1 MAKNDGKKD
10 WSEIVGSGSAHPN
23 LPSRART
30 HGSPSSR
37 TAPSRRRAS
46 GSTTQ
51 KKRARSEEAMHA
63 APVARSLAKKIAIAV
78 ACVFGAVIFAG
89 LAAFLYLYWSLA
101 IPQADDLALAQ
112 KTTIYYA
119 DGESE
124 LGDLG
129 EVDRQIIDASTLP
142 DYVGKAVVASED
154 RTFYTNSGID
164 PKGILRALYTN
175 ITTGSRQGGSTLT
188 QQYVERYYVG
198 QTTSYV
204 GKAEEAVLALK
215 INREQSKEEILG
227 NYLNTIYFGRRT
239 YGIEAAAKAYFGH
252 SAKDLTLSEA
262 ALLAGI
268 IPAPSAW
275 DPAVDPDQAKSRW
288 KRVLDLMVEDG
299 WISRAEADAAQFPDT
314 IDPSTLHSSSMS
326 GPLGYLIE
334 QIQTELVS
342 AGVVDRDTIFNG
354 GLKIV
359 STIDKAKQDAAIAAA
374 NSMKNVEGWD
384 PQFQHLALTSIDP
397 STGEIVAEFAGYDY
411 EVRQQNSATQDIA
424 MAGSSFKPFA
434 LLANARE
441 GRSVYDR
448 YDGNSPKSFEGLTS
462 LVSNDSGTS
471 YGVVDLVTATQ
482 WSINTAYVAL
492 NKEVGPASTM
502 QAAIDAGIPEDT
514 AGLEASLLNVLGFAS
529 PHNIDLANAYATIA
543 NGGERMTPHIVKTAS
558 DSHGNML
565 YEASKTGER
574 AFEIEEVSSIMPA
587 LRSVTDAKGS
597 AWKVSSALP
606 GFEAAGKTGTSSD
619 QLSAQFSGFVPGL
632 VTTVSMYQSDE
643 NGNAVPLTNI
653 GGLSHF
659 YGADWAVDV
668 WVEYMKQATQGMT
681 TTGFDWVVPSS
692 RTPKNTAPHAPQS
705 APPSPA
711 APADTTREQ
720 QPPAPTPA
728 PAPVPAQP
736 VTPEPPAPADPGQNK
751 PAPTPDSHTGGGDKE
766 PSQPNGTPKPNTGA
780 AG

>member
-1 MAKNDGKKD
+1 MAKSDGKKD
-10 WSEIVGSGSAHPN
+10 WSEIMGSGSAHPH
-23 LPSRART
+23 LPTRAETR
-30 HGSPSSR
+30 GRRSGGK
-37 TAPSRRRAS
+37 APSRRAS
-46 GSTTQ
+46 GAGSKTAAGA
-51 KKRARSEEAMHA
+51 KRKRGIG
-63 APVARSLAKKIAIAV
+63 KKIGLGL
-78 ACVFGAVIFAG
+78 VFTFLTVLIAG
-89 LAAFLYLYWSLA
+89 LAAFLYMYASIA
-101 IPQADDLALAQ
+101 IPKADDLALAQ
-112 KTTIYYA
+112 KTTIYYS
-119 DGESE
+119 DGQTE

-142 DYVGKAVVASED
+142 DYVGKAIVASED

-164 PKGILRALYTN
+164 PKGILRALYNN

-198 QTTSYV
+198 QTTSYI

-215 INREQSKEEILG
+215 INREQSKDEILG

-288 KRVLDLMVEDG
+288 ARVLDLMVEDG
-299 WISRAEADAAQFPDT
+299 WISQAEADAAEFPET
-314 IDPSTLHSSSMS
+314 IDPATLNSSSMT

-334 QIQTELVS
+334 QVQTELIS
-342 AGVVDRDTIFNG
+342 AGVVDEDTIFNG

-374 NSMKNVEGWD
+374 NSMKEVEGWD
-384 PQFQHLALTSIDP
+384 PRFQHLALSSIDP
-397 STGEIVAEFAGYDY
+397 NTGEIVAEFAGYDY

-434 LLANARE
+434 LLANARA
-441 GRSVYDR
+441 GGSVHDR

-462 LVSNDSGTS
+462 LVANNGGTS
-471 YGVVDLVTATQ
+471 YGSVDLITSTG

-492 NKEVGPASTM
+492 NKEVGPAATM

-529 PHNIDLANAYATIA
+529 PHNVDLANAFATIA
-543 NGGERMTPHIVKTAS
+543 NGGERMTAHIVKTAS
-558 DSHGNML
+558 DSHGNLL
-565 YEASKTGER
+565 YEAAKTGER
-574 AFEIEEVSSIMPA
+574 AFDVEEVSSIMPA
-587 LRSVTDAKGS
+587 LRAVTGANGS
-597 AWKVSSALP
+597 AWKVGSALP
-606 GFEAAGKTGTSSD
+606 GIETAGKTGTSSD

-632 VTTVSMYQSDE
+632 ATTVSMYQSDE

-653 GGLSHF
+653 GGLDHF
-659 YGADWAVDV
+659 YGADWATDV
-668 WVEYMKQATQGMT
+668 WIAYMTQATQGMT
-681 TTGFDWVVPSS
+681 TTTFDWVVPST
-692 RTPKNTAPHAPQS
+692 RTPKNSVPEQAQS
-705 APPSPA
+705 AQTAPA
-711 APADTTREQ
+711 APTETE
-720 QPPAPTPA
+720 QPPTDATT
-728 PAPVPAQP
+728 PAPVPS
-736 VTPEPPAPADPGQNK
+736 TPIAPEAPADSGQDEVD
-751 PAPTPDSHTGGGDKE
+751 PAPDPNAGGENEAVQPDNGD
-766 PSQPNGTPKPNTGA
+766 NGAVKPNAGA